1 MPTEHD
7 PIAFLRFVLRS
18 GDVALAARVARALR
32 SDPRYRKRAEQA
44 LSALRAS
51 TGAHEHS
58 TPGGRILDSLLDRF
72 APPSQN

>member
-18 GDVALAARVARALR
+18 GDIQLAERLTRALR
-32 SDPRYRKRAEQA
+32 SDPRYRERTEAM
-44 LSALRAS
+44 LSGLGSAGRS
-51 TGAHEHS
+51 RHS
-58 TPGGRILDSLLDRF
+58 TPGGQLLDSLLDRL